1 MSYILDAL
9 RRADAERERGAV
21 PNIHAQP
28 YAAPAGESETS
39 RSTPPWLWI
48 ALALLAV
55 AVLALAWKLFA
66 GDAPREQVAMV
77 SAAVPTPSPAPSPAP
92 APTPAPI
99 TAPPP
104 APAQAPAPTAATPAA
119 PRATPPSPVP
129 LQPVQP
135 LPIVPSA
142 SRAAA
147 TVAKAASKPA
157 ARVAEPASAPAA
169 AVASAASPAAP
180 ASAVERIY
188 AVSELPEDV
197 RRSLPALPIGG
208 AMYSKNAADRM
219 LIIGG
224 QVMHE
229 GDTVA
234 PELKLEQIR
243 LKSAVFRF
251 KAYRYEVG
259 Y

>member
-21 PNIHAQP
+21 PNIHAQA
-28 YAAPAGESETS
+28 YAAPSNEADTP
-39 RSTPPWLWI
+39 RTTPPWLWI
-48 ALALLAV
+48 VLALLAV
-55 AVLALAWKLFA
+55 AVLALGWKLFT
-66 GDAPREQVAMV
+66 GDPPREQVQV
-77 SAAVPTPSPAPSPAP
+77 AAAPATPAP
-92 APTPAPI
+92 APAAMPSVA
-99 TAPPP
+99 PP
-104 APAQAPAPTAATPAA
+104 APAASTPAPPV
-119 PRATPPSPVP
+119 PVP
-129 LQPVQP
+129 LQPVQA
-135 LPIVPSA
+135 LPIAPPVAA
-142 SRAAA
+142 SRPAA
-147 TVAKAASKPA
+147 TSKTAGKTAS
-157 ARVAEPASAPAA
+157 RAEPASSATI
-169 AVASAASPAAP
+169 AASPAAVAASASTP

-188 AVSELPEDV
+188 TVAELPDDI

-224 QVMHE
+224 QVMRE

-234 PELKLEQIR
+234 PDLKLEQIR

-251 KAYRYEVG
+251 KAYRYEVS

>member
-21 PNIHAQP
+21 PNVHAQP
-28 YAAPAGESETS
+28 YAGPSNETEAP

-48 ALALLAV
+48 ALALLAA

-66 GDAPREQVAMV
+66 TDTPREQLAAAPVA
-77 SAAVPTPSPAPSPAP
+77 A
-92 APTPAPI
+92 
-99 TAPPP
+99 PP
-104 APAQAPAPTAATPAA
+104 APRPAETTAPAATPNTS
-119 PRATPPSPVP
+119 PPGVTSATPPSPVP

-135 LPIVPSA
+135 LPVRPPTPA
-142 SRAAA
+142 SRAATA
-147 TVAKAASKPA
+147 PAKAASKPA
-157 ARVAEPASAPAA
+157 ARSEATSAAAASTVIAPAITA
-169 AVASAASPAAP
+169 PSAP
-180 ASAVERIY
+180 ASAAERIY

-219 LIIGG
+219 LIVGG
-224 QVMHE
+224 QVLRE
-229 GDTVA
+229 GDTIA
-234 PELKLEQIR
+234 PDLKLEQIR

-251 KAYRYEVG
+251 KAYRYEVS

>member
-21 PNIHAQP
+21 PNVHAQP
-28 YAAPAGESETS
+28 YAAPSNETDAA

-48 ALALLAV
+48 ALALLAA

-66 GDAPREQVAMV
+66 TDTPREQLATAPVA
-77 SAAVPTPSPAPSPAP
+77 AP
-92 APTPAPI
+92 PAPI
-99 TAPPP
+99 PSPM
-104 APAQAPAPTAATPAA
+104 PAPTATPSMSPPPSVTSATP
-119 PRATPPSPVP
+119 PPSPVP
-129 LQPVQP
+129 LQPVRP
-135 LPIVPSA
+135 LPVTPPTPA

-147 TVAKAASKPA
+147 AAAKAASRPA
-157 ARVAEPASAPAA
+157 TRTEL
-169 AVASAASPAAP
+169 ASAAAAPTAIAPASTP

-188 AVSELPEDV
+188 AISELPEDV

-219 LIIGG
+219 LIVGG
-224 QVMHE
+224 QILHE
-229 GDTVA
+229 GDTIA

-251 KAYRYEVG
+251 KAYRYEVS

>member
-28 YAAPAGESETS
+28 YAAPSNEADAT
-39 RSTPPWLWI
+39 RATPSWLWI
-48 ALALLAV
+48 ALALLAA
-55 AVLALAWKLFA
+55 AVFALAWKLFA
-66 GDAPREQVAMV
+66 SDTPREQVA
-77 SAAVPTPSPAPSPAP
+77 AAPVATAP
-92 APTPAPI
+92 APMPAPM
-99 TAPPP
+99 P
-104 APAQAPAPTAATPAA
+104 APGVTSATP
-119 PRATPPSPVP
+119 TPSPVP

-135 LPIVPSA
+135 LPITPSAQA

-147 TVAKAASKPA
+147 TPGKAASRPA
-157 ARVAEPASAPAA
+157 ARAEPASAAAPSTTVAAPA
-169 AVASAASPAAP
+169 SAP
-180 ASAVERIY
+180 ASAVERVF

-219 LIIGG
+219 LIVGG
-224 QVMHE
+224 QILHE
-229 GDTVA
+229 GDTIA
-234 PELKLEQIR
+234 PDLKLEQIR
-243 LKSAVFRF
+243 LKSAVFRY

>member
-28 YAAPAGESETS
+28 YAGPSGETDAARAS
-39 RSTPPWLWI
+39 PPWLWVV
-48 ALALLAV
+48 LALLAV
-55 AVLALAWKLFA
+55 AVIGLGWKLMA
-66 GDAPREQVAMV
+66 SEPAREQVATT
-77 SAAVPTPSPAPSPAP
+77 AAA
-92 APTPAPI
+92 
-99 TAPPP
+99 P
-104 APAQAPAPTAATPAA
+104 APAQQNAPTAPTSQTQTQAPTAAPIPPATSA
-119 PRATPPSPVP
+119 VPAPSPVP

-135 LPIVPSA
+135 LPIKPSAAA

-147 TVAKAASKPA
+147 ASKAASNTPP
-157 ARVAEPASAPAA
+157 RSDNSAT
-169 AVASAASPAAP
+169 SAASLAAAP
-180 ASAVERIY
+180 ASAAASAAERIY
-188 AVSELPEDV
+188 AVSELPEDI

-219 LIIGG
+219 LIVGG
-224 QVMHE
+224 QVLHE
-229 GDTVA
+229 GDTIA
-234 PELKLEQIR
+234 PDLKLEQIR

-251 KAYRYEVG
+251 RAYRYEVS

>member
-21 PNIHAQP
+21 PNIHAQA
-28 YAAPAGESETS
+28 YAAPSNEADTP
-39 RSTPPWLWI
+39 RTTPPWLWI
-48 ALALLAV
+48 VLVLLAA
-55 AVLALAWKLFA
+55 AVLALGWKLFA
-66 GDAPREQVAMV
+66 GDPPREQVQV
-77 SAAVPTPSPAPSPAP
+77 AAAPAP
-92 APTPAPI
+92 APA
-99 TAPPP
+99 P
-104 APAQAPAPTAATPAA
+104 APAVMPSVVPSVVPPSPAA
-119 PRATPPSPVP
+119 STLPPPSPVP
-129 LQPVQP
+129 LQPVQA
-135 LPIVPSA
+135 LPITPPAAA

-147 TVAKAASKPA
+147 VVSKAASRPG
-157 ARVAEPASAPAA
+157 ARTESSPSATP
-169 AVASAASPAAP
+169 AASPTVAAAPASTP

-188 AVSELPEDV
+188 AVAELPEDI

-224 QVMHE
+224 QILHE
-229 GDTVA
+229 GDTIA
-234 PELKLEQIR
+234 PDLKLEQIR

-251 KAYRYEVG
+251 KAYRYEVS

>member
-9 RRADAERERGAV
+9 RRADADRERGAV

-28 YAAPAGESETS
+28 FQGPSNDNESP
-39 RSTPPWLWI
+39 RATPPWLWI

-66 GDAPREQVAMV
+66 SDPPRERVA
-77 SAAVPTPSPAPSPAP
+77 AASVAP
-92 APTPAPI
+92 APTPAPAPAA
-99 TAPPP
+99 TPGTSPPPPVTSTTPPP
-104 APAQAPAPTAATPAA
+104 A
-119 PRATPPSPVP
+119 P
-129 LQPVQP
+129 LQPVQA
-135 LPIVPSA
+135 LPITPPMPA

-147 TVAKAASKPA
+147 APSKAASKPA
-157 ARVAEPASAPAA
+157 ARAEPAPAA
-169 AVASAASPAAP
+169 ATSTAAAPASTP

-197 RRSLPALPIGG
+197 RRSLPALPLGG

-219 LIIGG
+219 LIVGG
-224 QVMHE
+224 QVLHE
-229 GDTVA
+229 GDTIA
-234 PELKLEQIR
+234 PDLKLEQIR

-251 KAYRYEVG
+251 KSYRYEVS

>member
-28 YAAPAGESETS
+28 MQGPSNDGEQS
-39 RSTPPWLWI
+39 RTTPPWLWI

-55 AVLALAWKLFA
+55 AVLGLAWKLFA
-66 GDAPREQVAMV
+66 SDAPREQVA
-77 SAAVPTPSPAPSPAP
+77 AAPVAA
-92 APTPAPI
+92 APTPAPAA
-99 TAPPP
+99 TAGTLPPP
-104 APAQAPAPTAATPAA
+104 RSTSATP
-119 PRATPPSPVP
+119 PPSPVP
-129 LQPVQP
+129 LEPVQP
-135 LPIVPSA
+135 LPITPRAASAPSKVVSKPA
-142 SRAAA
+142 PRTEQTPAAAAAAA
-147 TVAKAASKPA
+147 TATAAA
-157 ARVAEPASAPAA
+157 PASTA
-169 AVASAASPAAP
+169 

-208 AMYSKNAADRM
+208 AMYSKNAPDRM

-224 QVMHE
+224 QIMHE
-229 GDTVA
+229 GDTIA
-234 PELKLEQIR
+234 PDLKLEQIR
-243 LKSAVFRF
+243 LKSAVLRY
-251 KAYRYEVG
+251 KAYRYEVS

>member
-28 YAAPAGESETS
+28 FQGPSNDNESS
-39 RSTPPWLWI
+39 RTTPPWLWI
-48 ALALLAV
+48 ALVLLAV
-55 AVLALAWKLFA
+55 AVLALGWKLFA
-66 GDAPREQVAMV
+66 SDPPREQVA
-77 SAAVPTPSPAPSPAP
+77 AAPAVAPAP
-92 APTPAPI
+92 APTPAPSA
-99 TAPPP
+99 TPGMPPP
-104 APAQAPAPTAATPAA
+104 PSLASTAA
-119 PRATPPSPVP
+119 PPSPVP

-135 LPIVPSA
+135 LPITPPTPA

-147 TVAKAASKPA
+147 APSKAASKPI
-157 ARVAEPASAPAA
+157 ARAEA
-169 AVASAASPAAP
+169 ASAATTAPAPASTP

-219 LIIGG
+219 LIVGG
-224 QVMHE
+224 QILHE
-229 GDTVA
+229 GDTIA
-234 PELKLEQIR
+234 PDLKLEQIR
-243 LKSAVFRF
+243 LKSAVFRY
-251 KAYRYEVG
+251 KAYRYEVS

>member
-28 YAAPAGESETS
+28 FQGPSNDNESPRT
-39 RSTPPWLWI
+39 TPPWLWI
-48 ALALLAV
+48 ALALLAA
-55 AVLALAWKLFA
+55 AVLALGWKLFA
-66 GDAPREQVAMV
+66 SDPPRDQVA
-77 SAAVPTPSPAPSPAP
+77 AVTPVAPAP
-92 APTPAPI
+92 APTPASS
-99 TAPPP
+99 
-104 APAQAPAPTAATPAA
+104 ATPSM
-119 PRATPPSPVP
+119 PPSPSLTSATPPPPPLPVP

-135 LPIVPSA
+135 LPITPPTPA

-147 TVAKAASKPA
+147 APSKATSKPI
-157 ARVAEPASAPAA
+157 ARAEAAPAA
-169 AVASAASPAAP
+169 ATTPSPASAP

-188 AVSELPEDV
+188 AVSELPEEV

-219 LIIGG
+219 LIVGG
-224 QVMHE
+224 QILHE
-229 GDTVA
+229 GDTIA
-234 PELKLEQIR
+234 PDLKLEQIR
-243 LKSAVFRF
+243 LKSAVFRY
-251 KAYRYEVG
+251 KAYRYEVS

>member
-28 YAAPAGESETS
+28 YAAPTGETDAA
-39 RSTPPWLWI
+39 RATPPWLWI

-66 GDAPREQVAMV
+66 GDPPREQVA
-77 SAAVPTPSPAPSPAP
+77 ATTPVAPPPAPAP
-92 APTPAPI
+92 APTPGPGAVPPGPAPGL
-99 TAPPP
+99 APPP
-104 APAQAPAPTAATPAA
+104 VTATMQA
-119 PRATPPSPVP
+119 PSPVP

-135 LPIVPSA
+135 LPITPATSA

-147 TVAKAASKPA
+147 APARAASRPA
-157 ARVAEPASAPAA
+157 ARAE
-169 AVASAASPAAP
+169 VASAAALPGPAPASTP

-219 LIIGG
+219 LIVGG
-224 QVMHE
+224 QILHE
-229 GDTVA
+229 GDTIA

-243 LKSAVFRF
+243 LKSAVFRY
-251 KAYRYEVG
+251 KSYRYEVS

>member
-28 YAAPAGESETS
+28 YAAPSGEADAPRT
-39 RSTPPWLWI
+39 TPPWLWI
-48 ALALLAV
+48 VLTVLAV
-55 AVLALAWKLFA
+55 AVIGLGWKLFA
-66 GDAPREQVAMV
+66 GDPPREQVQVATAPV
-77 SAAVPTPSPAPSPAP
+77 AAVPAP
-92 APTPAPI
+92 APA
-99 TAPPP
+99 P
-104 APAQAPAPTAATPAA
+104 APAATPSVT
-119 PRATPPSPVP
+119 PPPSPVP
-129 LQPVQP
+129 LQPVQA
-135 LPIVPSA
+135 LPITPPTPA

-147 TVAKAASKPA
+147 TPSKTTAKAAA
-157 ARVAEPASAPAA
+157 ARAEPAPAA
-169 AVASAASPAAP
+169 AAPAATTAAPASTP

-188 AVSELPEDV
+188 AVAELPDDV

-234 PELKLEQIR
+234 PDLKLEQIR
-243 LKSAVFRF
+243 LKSAVFRY
-251 KAYRYEVG
+251 KAYRYEVS

>member
-28 YAAPAGESETS
+28 YAAPSGEADAP
-39 RSTPPWLWI
+39 RATPPWLWI
-48 ALALLAV
+48 VLALLAL
-55 AVLALAWKLFA
+55 AVLALGWKLFA
-66 GDAPREQVAMV
+66 GDSPREQVQV
-77 SAAVPTPSPAPSPAP
+77 AAVPAAAVPAPATAPAP
-92 APTPAPI
+92 AP
-99 TAPPP
+99 
-104 APAQAPAPTAATPAA
+104 AATPSVT
-119 PRATPPSPVP
+119 PPPSPVP
-129 LQPVQP
+129 LQPVQAM
-135 LPIVPSA
+135 PITPPTPA

-147 TVAKAASKPA
+147 TPSKAASKPA
-157 ARVAEPASAPAA
+157 AQAEPRPAA
-169 AVASAASPAAP
+169 ATLAAPASTP

-188 AVSELPEDV
+188 AVAELPEEV

-251 KAYRYEVG
+251 KAYRYEVS

>member
-28 YAAPAGESETS
+28 YAAPSGETDTA
-39 RSTPPWLWI
+39 RTTPPWLWI

-66 GDAPREQVAMV
+66 GDPPREQVA
-77 SAAVPTPSPAPSPAP
+77 AVAPV
-92 APTPAPI
+92 
-99 TAPPP
+99 
-104 APAQAPAPTAATPAA
+104 AQAPAPAAVPPGPAPGLA
-119 PRATPPSPVP
+119 PPAPSTSPLPSPVP

-135 LPIVPSA
+135 RPITSATSA

-147 TVAKAASKPA
+147 PPARAASRPA
-157 ARVAEPASAPAA
+157 ARAEAASAAALPVPAPASTPASAA
-169 AVASAASPAAP
+169 
-180 ASAVERIY
+180 ERIY

-219 LIIGG
+219 LIVGG
-224 QVMHE
+224 QILHE
-229 GDTVA
+229 GDTIA

-243 LKSAVFRF
+243 LKSAVFRY
-251 KAYRYEVG
+251 KSYRYEVS

>member
-28 YAAPAGESETS
+28 LQGPSNDNESPRT
-39 RSTPPWLWI
+39 TPPWLWI
-48 ALALLAV
+48 TLVLLAI
-55 AVLALAWKLFA
+55 AVLALGWKLFA
-66 GDAPREQVAMV
+66 GDAPREQLAAAPVA
-77 SAAVPTPSPAPSPAP
+77 A
-92 APTPAPI
+92 
-99 TAPPP
+99 PP
-104 APAQAPAPTAATPAA
+104 APRPAATTAPAATPNT
-119 PRATPPSPVP
+119 PPPGVTSATPPSPVP

-135 LPIVPSA
+135 LPVRPPTPA
-142 SRAAA
+142 SRAATA
-147 TVAKAASKPA
+147 PAKAASKPA
-157 ARVAEPASAPAA
+157 ARSEATSAAAASTVIAPAITA
-169 AVASAASPAAP
+169 PSAP
-180 ASAVERIY
+180 ASAAERIY

-219 LIIGG
+219 LIVGG
-224 QVMHE
+224 QVLRE
-229 GDTVA
+229 GDTIA
-234 PELKLEQIR
+234 PDLKLEQIR

-251 KAYRYEVG
+251 KAYRYEVS

>member
-21 PNIHAQP
+21 PNVHAQP
-28 YAAPAGESETS
+28 YAAPSNETDAP

-48 ALALLAV
+48 ALALLAA

-66 GDAPREQVAMV
+66 TDTPREQLAAAPVA
-77 SAAVPTPSPAPSPAP
+77 APPVPKP
-92 APTPAPI
+92 APT
-99 TAPPP
+99 TAP
-104 APAQAPAPTAATPAA
+104 AATPSVS
-119 PRATPPSPVP
+119 PPPSPVP

-135 LPIVPSA
+135 LPVRPPTPA

-147 TVAKAASKPA
+147 APAKAASKPA
-157 ARVAEPASAPAA
+157 ARSEA
-169 AVASAASPAAP
+169 ASAAAASTAIAPAIAPPSTP

-219 LIIGG
+219 LIVGG
-224 QVMHE
+224 QILRE
-229 GDTVA
+229 GDAIA
-234 PELKLEQIR
+234 PDLKLEQIR

-251 KAYRYEVG
+251 KAYRYEVS

>member
-21 PNIHAQP
+21 PNVHAQP
-28 YAAPAGESETS
+28 YAAPSNETDAP

-48 ALALLAV
+48 ALALLAA

-66 GDAPREQVAMV
+66 TDTPREQLAAAPVVA
-77 SAAVPTPSPAPSPAP
+77 
-92 APTPAPI
+92 
-99 TAPPP
+99 PP
-104 APAQAPAPTAATPAA
+104 APRPAPMTAPAATPSVS
-119 PRATPPSPVP
+119 PPPSPIP

-135 LPIVPSA
+135 LPVRPPTVA

-147 TVAKAASKPA
+147 APAKAASKPA
-157 ARVAEPASAPAA
+157 ARSEA
-169 AVASAASPAAP
+169 ASAAAASTAIAPAIAPPSTP

-219 LIIGG
+219 LIVGG
-224 QVMHE
+224 QILRE
-229 GDTVA
+229 GDAIA
-234 PELKLEQIR
+234 PDLKLEQIR

-251 KAYRYEVG
+251 KAYRYEVS

>member
-21 PNIHAQP
+21 PNIHAQA
-28 YAAPAGESETS
+28 YAGPSNETDTPRATPA
-39 RSTPPWLWI
+39 WLWI
-48 ALALLAV
+48 ALALLAI
-55 AVLALAWKLFA
+55 AVLALGWKLFA
-66 GDAPREQVAMV
+66 GTDAPREQLAAAPVAPPP
-77 SAAVPTPSPAPSPAP
+77 ATTPTLAQTAP
-92 APTPAPI
+92 AM
-99 TAPPP
+99 PPP
-104 APAQAPAPTAATPAA
+104 APA
-119 PRATPPSPVP
+119 P

-135 LPIVPSA
+135 LPITPATPA
-142 SRAAA
+142 SRAAPA
-147 TVAKAASKPA
+147 PAKTASKPA
-157 ARVAEPASAPAA
+157 TRTQPAPAA
-169 AVASAASPAAP
+169 AASTTASPGSTP

-219 LIIGG
+219 LIVGG
-224 QVMHE
+224 QILHE
-229 GDTVA
+229 GDTIA
-234 PELKLEQIR
+234 PDLKLEQIR

-251 KAYRYEVG
+251 KAYRYEVS

>member
-28 YAAPAGESETS
+28 YAAPSGESDS
-39 RSTPPWLWI
+39 ARATPPWLWI

-55 AVLALAWKLFA
+55 AVLTLGWKLFA
-66 GDAPREQVAMV
+66 GDAPREQM
-77 SAAVPTPSPAPSPAP
+77 AAAPVTPAP
-92 APTPAPI
+92 APTPAQGPAPAAAPSMSPQPPV
-99 TAPPP
+99 TSTTPPP
-104 APAQAPAPTAATPAA
+104 A
-119 PRATPPSPVP
+119 PVP
-129 LQPVQP
+129 LQPVQA
-135 LPIVPSA
+135 LPITPPTPA

-147 TVAKAASKPA
+147 TPSRAAASKPA
-157 ARVAEPASAPAA
+157 ARTEPALAA
-169 AVASAASPAAP
+169 AASTITTPTTTPAGTPASTP

-197 RRSLPALPIGG
+197 RRSLPVLPIGG

-219 LIIGG
+219 LIVGG
-224 QVMHE
+224 QILHE
-229 GDTVA
+229 GDTIA
-234 PELKLEQIR
+234 PDLKLEQIR

-251 KAYRYEVG
+251 KAYRYEVS

>member
-28 YAAPAGESETS
+28 YAAASGDADAA
-39 RSTPPWLWI
+39 RATPPWLWI

-66 GDAPREQVAMV
+66 GDPPREQVA
-77 SAAVPTPSPAPSPAP
+77 AATPVAPPAAP
-92 APTPAPI
+92 APGPGAVPPGPAPGL
-99 TAPPP
+99 APPP
-104 APAQAPAPTAATPAA
+104 VTATMQA
-119 PRATPPSPVP
+119 PSPVP

-135 LPIVPSA
+135 LPIAPATSA

-147 TVAKAASKPA
+147 APARAASRPA
-157 ARVAEPASAPAA
+157 ARAE
-169 AVASAASPAAP
+169 VASAAALPAPAP
-180 ASAVERIY
+180 ASTPASAAERIY

-219 LIIGG
+219 LIVGG
-224 QVMHE
+224 QILHE
-229 GDTVA
+229 GDTIA

-243 LKSAVFRF
+243 LKSAVFRY
-251 KAYRYEVG
+251 KSYRYEVS

>member
-28 YAAPAGESETS
+28 YAAPSSEADAT
-39 RSTPPWLWI
+39 RATPPWLWI

-55 AVLALAWKLFA
+55 AVLALAWKLFG
-66 GDAPREQVAMV
+66 GDAAREQVVAAAPVAATPTPMPAPASTPSVSPPPPVTSAM
-77 SAAVPTPSPAPSPAP
+77 PPPPSPA
-92 APTPAPI
+92 
-99 TAPPP
+99 
-104 APAQAPAPTAATPAA
+104 
-119 PRATPPSPVP
+119 P

-135 LPIVPSA
+135 LPITPPTQA
-142 SRAAA
+142 PRAAA
-147 TVAKAASKPA
+147 TPARAASKPA
-157 ARVAEPASAPAA
+157 ARAEPAFAAAPPTTVAAPA
-169 AVASAASPAAP
+169 STP
-180 ASAVERIY
+180 ASAVERVF
-188 AVSELPEDV
+188 AVNELPEDV

-219 LIIGG
+219 LIVGG
-224 QVMHE
+224 QILHE
-229 GDTVA
+229 GDTIA
-234 PELKLEQIR
+234 PDLKLEQIR
-243 LKSAVFRF
+243 LKSAVFRY